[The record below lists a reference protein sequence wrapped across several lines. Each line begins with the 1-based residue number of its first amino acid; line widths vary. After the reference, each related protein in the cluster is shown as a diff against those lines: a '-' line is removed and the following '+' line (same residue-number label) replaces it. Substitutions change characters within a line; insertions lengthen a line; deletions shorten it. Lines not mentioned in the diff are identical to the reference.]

1 MPFYERA
8 NTRFVPTM
16 ARKPANERTPLLSL
30 VVANHNKESYIRDCL
45 DSILGQ
51 TYKNLEIIVS
61 DDGSTDQSPAII
73 EEYEKKYPGIIKAY
87 FTPRNRG
94 VAHTRHEAILKAVGE
109 YITTLDSDDYYYDS
123 QKLEK
128 EMELI
133 FQYKE
138 QTGKDIIAFSN
149 IVLVKGDKNLIRVW
163 GNPGNIKEGNVLHE
177 IITRNCMIPRDF
189 IMKREAYFEV
199 GGYDSRFPI
208 YEDWDLKIRLAQKY
222 EYYYTGIHG
231 TAYRRHGTGL
241 SSVPVSQ
248 NIRWL
253 KKVFKK
259 NLDLLDKGQKKE
271 AVQAIQNFIR
281 DTKARYRQL
290 LKKKLADKRVY

>member
-1 MPFYERA
+1 MAAILILPFYERA
-8 NTRFVPTM
+8 NTMSVPTM

-30 VVANHNKESYIRDCL
+30 IVANYNKESYIRDCL

-73 EEYEKKYPGIIKAY
+73 EEYGKKYPGIIKCY

-109 YITTLDSDDYYYDS
+109 YITTLDSDDYYYDP

-128 EMELI
+128 EMGLI

-149 IVLVKGDKNLIRVW
+149 IVLVKGDKNLVSVW
-163 GNPGNIKEGNVLHE
+163 GSLGNIKEGKVLNE

-248 NIRWL
+248 NIKWL

-259 NLDLLDKGQKKE
+259 NLDLLDKDQKKE
-271 AVQAIQNFIR
+271 AVQAIRHFIKVCKEKQAIAER
-281 DTKARYRQL
+281 R
-290 LKKKLADKRVY
+290 

>member
-1 MPFYERA
+1 
-8 NTRFVPTM
+8 M

-30 VVANHNKESYIRDCL
+30 IVANYNKESYIRDCL
-45 DSILGQ
+45 DSILDQ

-61 DDGSTDQSPAII
+61 DDGSTDQSLAII
-73 EEYEKKYPGIIKAY
+73 EEYGKKYPGIIKAY
-87 FTPRNRG
+87 FTPRKRG
-94 VAHTRHEAILKAVGE
+94 VAHTRHEAILRAVGE
-109 YITTLDSDDYYYDS
+109 YITTLDSDDYYYEPR
-123 QKLEK
+123 KLEK

-133 FQYKE
+133 FHYKE

-149 IVLVKGDKNLIRVW
+149 IVLVKGDKTLISVW
-163 GNPGNIKEGNVLHE
+163 GNPGNIKEGKVLDE

-189 IMKREAYFEV
+189 VMKREAYFAV

-241 SSVPVSQ
+241 SAVPFKH
-248 NIRWL
+248 NLHWL
-253 KKVFKK
+253 KRVFKK
-259 NLDLLDKGQKKE
+259 NLISIPREGRKE
-271 AVQAIQNFIR
+271 IRKNFKQCVNVMKENNR
-281 DTKARYRQL
+281 KH
-290 LKKKLADKRVY
+290 KEK

>member
-1 MPFYERA
+1 MNWIE
-8 NTRFVPTM
+8 T
-16 ARKPANERTPLLSL
+16 LLS
-30 VVANHNKESYIRDCL
+30 VIIANCDKATYIRECL
-45 DSILGQ
+45 DSVLNQ
-51 TYKNLEIIVS
+51 TYKRLEIIVF
-61 DDGSTDQSPAII
+61 DDCSADDSFQII
-73 EEYEKKYPGIIKAY
+73 KEYEGKYPGVIKGISH
-87 FTPRNRG
+87 PVNRG
-94 VAHTRHEAILKAVGE
+94 AARTRHEAILQANGE
-109 YITTLDSDDYYYDS
+109 YITTLDSDDYYYDP

-149 IVLVKGDKNLIRVW
+149 IVLVKGDKNLISVW
-163 GNPGNIKEGNVLHE
+163 GNLGNIKEGKVLNE

-189 IMKREAYFEV
+189 IMKREAYFAV

-241 SSVPVSQ
+241 SSVPVYQ
-248 NIRWL
+248 NIKWL

-259 NLDLLDKGQKKE
+259 NLGLLDKGQKKE
-271 AVQAIQNFIR
+271 AVQAIRNFIKVR
-281 DTKARYRQL
+281 K
-290 LKKKLADKRVY
+290 